1 MNDKQPLVSVIV
13 PIYNVEKYFRRCV
26 DSILKQDY
34 PNIEIWLVDDGSPD
48 GCPAICD
55 EYAQRDK
62 RIKVIH
68 KPNGGLSDAR
78 NAAINLAKGEFIT
91 FIDSD
96 DYVTQDYVS
105 TLYSLIDRYKAQ
117 ISIAMWHIFPEGD
130 MPNMPEV
137 TVNEHLM
144 DRNTALS
151 NMFYQKGY
159 DVSACVK
166 MYHRSLFDS
175 IRYPKGQLFEDL
187 QTTFK
192 LMLKCN
198 RVVFTNKPV
207 YFYMFRKGS
216 IEGAPFSEKKM
227 DSALEVFNLMRSYES
242 QLQPVKDAL
251 RRKLV
256 TFSFHLL
263 LKMPMAYMG
272 GGILQRYI
280 KESRLSV
287 ILDNRT
293 PLKSKIACIA
303 TYFGFDFVRWLFHF
317 IDRRR
322 E

>member
-13 PIYNVEKYFRRCV
+13 PIYNVEKYLRRCV
-26 DSILKQDY
+26 DSILSQSY
-34 PNIEIWLVDDGSPD
+34 HNLEVWLVDDGSPD

-55 EYAQRDK
+55 KYAERDN

-78 NAAINLAKGEFIT
+78 NAALDVAKGEFIT

-96 DYVTQDYVS
+96 DYVTPDYVS
-105 TLYSLIDRYKAQ
+105 TLYFLIDRYEAQ
-117 ISIAMWHIFPEGD
+117 MSIATWHIFPEGEK
-130 MPNMPEV
+130 PNMPEV
-137 TVNEHLM
+137 TVNELLM

-175 IRYPKGQLFEDL
+175 IHYPKGQLFEDL

-227 DSALEVFNLMRSYES
+227 DSALQVFKLMRSYEQ
-242 QLQPVKDAL
+242 QLLQVKDAL
-251 RRKLV
+251 RSKLV

-263 LKMPMAYMG
+263 VKMPENYTRG
-272 GGILQRYI
+272 KILQQYI
-280 KESRLSV
+280 KESRQKV
-287 ILDNRT
+287 IFDSQS
-293 PLKSKIACIA
+293 PLKSKIACLA
-303 TYFGFDFVRWLFHF
+303 SFLGLDFVKWCFHF
-317 IDRRR
+317 VDRRKN
-322 E
+322 